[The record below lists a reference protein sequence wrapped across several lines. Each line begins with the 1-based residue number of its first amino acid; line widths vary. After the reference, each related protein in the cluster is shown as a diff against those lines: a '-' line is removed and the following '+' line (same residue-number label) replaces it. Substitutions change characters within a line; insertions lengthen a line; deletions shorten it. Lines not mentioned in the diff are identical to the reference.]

1 MGDNMI
7 LLRGPKGERYI
18 PDNTEYRM
26 LPGEYRVPVTGRRGG
41 VPRESPLD
49 IMARTNYI
57 GAGDLVE
64 AITTST
70 GFKRWWDKLHDGEC
84 QSCKKNQATLNY
96 IKFQGP
102 KWLSKFVKER
112 LT

>member
-1 MGDNMI
+1 MI
-7 LLRGPKGERYI
+7 LLRGPDGERYI
-18 PDNTEYRM
+18 EDNTEYRM

-49 IMARTNYI
+49 IMARTNHI

-70 GFKRWWDKLHDGEC
+70 GFKRWWYDFNGGNCGAC
-84 QSCKKNQATLNY
+84 QRNGAVLNY
-96 IKFQGP
+96 IQAQVPG
-102 KWLSKFVKER
+102 WLATWVKD
-112 LT
+112 TIKK